1 MTPRRLIEEIEEAL
15 ARWADPARWALT
27 IFLEEALII
36 FYRAG
41 LSQLSQNP
49 PPAVAITSNQAA
61 LAKGIQR
68 GLRMAEGE
76 ASCDCN
82 ICLRNLASADFV
94 KAGRLCR

>member
-1 MTPRRLIEEIEEAL
+1 MFSLQHDPRKRRESHSTGGSP
-15 ARWADPARWALT
+15 RGALT

-61 LAKGIQR
+61 FAKGIQC

>member
-1 MTPRRLIEEIEEAL
+1 LT
-15 ARWADPARWALT
+15 RWANPARWALT

-49 PPAVAITSNQAA
+49 PPTVAITSNQAA
-61 LAKGIQR
+61 FAKGIQC

-82 ICLRNLASADFV
+82 ICLRSFASSEFM
-94 KAGRLCR
+94 KASRLCT

>member
-1 MTPRRLIEEIEEAL
+1 MLT
-15 ARWADPARWALT
+15 RWANPARGALT

-61 LAKGIQR
+61 FAKGIQC

-82 ICLRNLASADFV
+82 ICLRNLLCGFCEGRPPVQVTESQSSLDFSW
-94 KAGRLCR
+94 

>member
-1 MTPRRLIEEIEEAL
+1 VTPHRLIEEIEETL
-15 ARWADPARWALT
+15 VRWADPARWALT
-27 IFLEEALII
+27 ISLEEGLFI

-49 PPAVAITSNQAA
+49 PPAVEITSNQAA
-61 LAKGIQR
+61 FAKGIQR

-82 ICLRNLASADFV
+82 ICLRRLASAEFM
-94 KAGRLCR
+94 KAGCLCR